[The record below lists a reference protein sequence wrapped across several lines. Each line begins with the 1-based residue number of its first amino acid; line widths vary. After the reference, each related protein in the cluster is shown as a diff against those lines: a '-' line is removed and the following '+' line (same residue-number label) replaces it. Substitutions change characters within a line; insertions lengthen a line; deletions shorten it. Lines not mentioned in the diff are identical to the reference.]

1 MKSKILLEVENLNL
15 ELIREKKHIPILLD
29 LNFKIYEGEIFS
41 LVGESGCGKSL
52 TSLAIT
58 KLLSRQQFFYKSG
71 KVKLNDKDIYSLEDD
86 TLKTIRGKE
95 ISYIFQDPFS
105 SLNPLKKVGDQII
118 ESYLIHISNNQK
130 EAIEKA
136 EYLLTRIGI
145 TDLKSR
151 LDAYP
156 NQMSGGMLQRIL
168 IASALMCD
176 PKLLIADEPTSA
188 LDVTIQSQ
196 LVDLLLEIQ
205 KETNMSILFISHD
218 LPLVNQLSNRIGIM
232 YAGQIVEMGDSKT
245 IISKPKHPYTE
256 ALISSIPDGF
266 ALKEKPLKTIDG
278 IVPSP
283 IDYPKGCHFAERCGF
298 KFSKCEEEKPGLMKH
313 TEKQSA
319 ACFLKGKKK

>member
-1 MKSKILLEVENLNL
+1 MKPKVLLEVENLNL
-15 ELIREKKHIPILLD
+15 ELISQNKNIPILLN
-29 LNFKIYEGEIFS
+29 LNFKIYEKEIFS
-41 LVGESGCGKSL
+41 LVGESGSGKSL
-52 TSLAIT
+52 TSLSLT
-58 KLLSRQQFFYKSG
+58 KLLSRKQFQYISG
-71 KVKLNDKDIYSLEDD
+71 KVKLFEKDIYSFEDD
-86 TLKTIRGKE
+86 ELKTIRGKE
-95 ISYIFQDPFS
+95 IAYIFQDAFS
-105 SLNPLKKVGDQII
+105 SLNPLKKIKEQII
-118 ESYLIHISNNQK
+118 ESYLIHISENKK

-145 TDLKSR
+145 TDLKTR
-151 LDAYP
+151 LDSYP

-232 YAGQIVEMGDSKT
+232 YAGQIVEMGETKS
-245 IISKPKHPYTE
+245 IISKPAHPYTR
-256 ALISSIPDGF
+256 ALVSSIPDGYN
-266 ALKEKPLKTIDG
+266 LKQKELKIIDG

-283 IDYPKGCHFAERCGF
+283 LNYPNGCHFQERCQF
-298 KFSKCEEEKPGLMKH
+298 KFSKCESLKPSLIKLN
-313 TEKQSA
+313 EKQSA
-319 ACFLKGKKK
+319 ACFLKDKK